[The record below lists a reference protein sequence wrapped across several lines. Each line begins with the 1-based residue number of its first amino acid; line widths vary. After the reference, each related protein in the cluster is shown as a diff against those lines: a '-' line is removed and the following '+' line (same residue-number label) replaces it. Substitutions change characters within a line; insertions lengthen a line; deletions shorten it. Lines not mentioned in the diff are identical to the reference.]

1 MTTASFATQVA
12 LLPRISK
19 RTATSWTLCLAS
31 MVFFMTS
38 SILPQV
44 AAADQARDAAIRKM
58 ADRAIDYLKTRGQ
71 AENGAFSPESGTAVT
86 SLCVAAILRHRPEAV
101 NDPAIKKAIAFIE
114 SHFRADG
121 GIYIEGSLYKNYETC
136 IAVDALI
143 QANVDGRYDSNLQRA
158 RLFIRGIQWDEDE
171 GLTPQDPAYGGAGY
185 GSKSRPDLS
194 NTAFMIEALRQLGD
208 PADDEAIQKALMF
221 VSRTQ
226 NLPGHGNDTE
236 HAEMVNDGGFYYSPA
251 AGGSS
256 QAGELPNGGLRS
268 YASMTYAGFKSMIYA
283 GLTQDDPRVAAALTF
298 IRQNYSLETNPGM
311 GDAGL
316 FYYYQTFA
324 KALSVGEIEILDDAS
339 GKPHV
344 WRDDLVNML
353 NQTQLEDGSWVNKTN
368 ERWMEGNR
376 NLVTAYALLALDFC
390 REKR

>member
-1 MTTASFATQVA
+1 MIHTIDRNSQRRYFKCPRHCWAMFLLAGIFFAGLVI
-12 LLPRISK
+12 PRG
-19 RTATSWTLCLAS
+19 A
-31 MVFFMTS
+31 M
-38 SILPQV
+38 
-44 AAADQARDAAIRKM
+44 ADEARNAEIRKL

-71 AENGAFSPESGTAVT
+71 AENGAFSPESGSAVT
-86 SLCVAAILRHRPEAV
+86 SLTVAAILRHRPEAV

-114 SHFRADG
+114 SNFRADG
-121 GIYIEGSLYKNYETC
+121 GVYVEGSLYKNYETC

-143 QANVDGRYDSNLQRA
+143 QANVDGRYDSNLERA
-158 RLFIRGIQWDEDE
+158 RLFIRGLQWDEGE

-194 NTAFMIEALRQLGD
+194 NTSFMIEALRQLGD
-208 PADDEAIQKALMF
+208 KPDDEAIQKALMF
-221 VSRTQ
+221 VTRTQ
-226 NLPGHGNDTE
+226 NLVGQGNDTE
-236 HAEMVNDGGFYYSPA
+236 HAELVQDGGFYYSPA

-256 QAGELPNGGLRS
+256 QAGETPNGGLRS

-283 GLTQDDPRVAAALTF
+283 GLTQDDPRVAAALSF
-298 IRQNYSLETNPGM
+298 IRKNYSLETNPGM

-324 KALSVGEIEILDDAS
+324 KALSAGEIDILDDAD

-344 WRDDLVNML
+344 WRDDLVKVL
-353 NQTQLEDGSWVNKTN
+353 ADTQMPDGSWVNKSN

-376 NLVTAYALLALDFC
+376 NLVTAYALLALDFA
-390 REKR
+390 KDKP